1 MKHHVTY
8 AESLPTVATLGED
21 ISVLNHLGRACKE
34 LVADEFAAH
43 TGIED
48 IPELLKSSNKIEQQ
62 KKQIKLVLMI
72 IADKSFSQADFYKNL
87 EKLNSQIGV
96 WKSWYVKY
104 LETKEALGLLMENP
118 EATNELE
125 KLGMAEFS
133 KSISAMALDTNGLQE
148 WISYQRIKSQLNEYG
163 MAWFIDALASSG
175 GKDFNLSD
183 LFTWSFLNK
192 VLENVYEENYTLK
205 NFNIVDYNRYL
216 AQFQKLEKDV
226 FSVNQYRVLMEAYP
240 SIKWAMDR
248 GGTAERTL
256 VRESQ
261 KVMRHL
267 PIRRIVQEN
276 AQHLLES
283 KPCWMMSP
291 LTLSSYIPFG
301 SVEFDVVIFDEASQ
315 MKIENAL
322 GAIARSKQ
330 VVVIGDENQLPPT
343 SFFDAS
349 SDDEDEE
356 DMEEV
361 GYESILQSSI
371 TILPGAQTELLYH
384 YRSTY
389 EDLIAFS
396 NKHIYENR
404 LITFPNPKYKDGA
417 VVFEYV
423 ANGVYDAG
431 QTRRNRIEAVR
442 VAELCF
448 EHFENNSSSL
458 GVIAFSK
465 AQEEA
470 IREAIDERLKEFP
483 RLAEKFDETS
493 EKKEAFF
500 IKNLESVQG
509 DERDVIILSVGYGPD
524 QNGHVFNRFGPLNSK
539 GGYRRLN
546 VAVTRA
552 KDKIICVASMRFH
565 QMNPPEGS
573 RGAVLLQKYL
583 EYAEK
588 GREVLTGSKILQPGD
603 RDLDSSFELSVKD
616 ALEKLG
622 YTVHP
627 QVGAS
632 GFSIDLA
639 IVNPKNNNEYLLGVE
654 CDGASYHSSKSARM
668 NDRFRQGVLENL
680 GWKIYRIWSQHW
692 IMHREEI
699 LADIV
704 RVVNKN
710 Q

>member
-1 MKHHVTY
+1 M
-8 AESLPTVATLGED
+8 
-21 ISVLNHLGRACKE
+21 
-34 LVADEFAAH
+34 
-43 TGIED
+43 
-48 IPELLKSSNKIEQQ
+48 
-62 KKQIKLVLMI
+62 
-72 IADKSFSQADFYKNL
+72 
-87 EKLNSQIGV
+87 
-96 WKSWYVKY
+96 
-104 LETKEALGLLMENP
+104 
-118 EATNELE
+118 
-125 KLGMAEFS
+125 
-133 KSISAMALDTNGLQE
+133 
-148 WISYQRIKSQLNEYG
+148 
-163 MAWFIDALASSG
+163 
-175 GKDFNLSD
+175 
-183 LFTWSFLNK
+183 
-192 VLENVYEENYTLK
+192 ENVYEENYTLK